1 VHVQVEVEKTTRRHP
16 QEREDERLYRAEANV
31 TVPGRLIRAEGSG
44 DDAERAVVE
53 MKHHLTRE
61 IRSWREHL
69 IDARHRGGREA
80 KYSLGVEIEAE
91 HLDRIDDAD
100 EERYEEE
107 IQAFAPGAS
116 ETGASQAGSSEA
128 GSSGVGSSGVGSSE
142 AKDRTE
148 TTDREDESWRPGFR
162 TGSAGALHPGESGG
176 GGPYASIDSTRSAIP
191 TAP

>member
-1 VHVQVEVEKTTRRHP
+1 
-16 QEREDERLYRAEANV
+16 
-31 TVPGRLIRAEGSG
+31 
-44 DDAERAVVE
+44 

-69 IDARHRGGREA
+69 IDARRQGGREA
-80 KYSLGVEIEAE
+80 KYSLGAEIEAE

-128 GSSGVGSSGVGSSE
+128 GSSGVGSSE

-148 TTDREDESWRPGFR
+148 TTDREDE
-162 TGSAGALHPGESGG
+162 A
-176 GGPYASIDSTRSAIP
+176 
-191 TAP
+191 

>member
-1 VHVQVEVEKTTRRHP
+1 MNIQLQATNLDLTDTLRTTIHDKLDDALRALGSVPREVVHVQVEVEKTTRRHP

-53 MKHHLTRE
+53 MKHHLSRE

-69 IDARHRGGREA
+69 IDARRRGGREA
-80 KYSLGVEIEAE
+80 KYTLGAEIEAE

-100 EERYEEE
+100 EQRYEEE

-116 ETGASQAGSSEA
+116 ETGSSQAGSSEA
-128 GSSGVGSSGVGSSE
+128 GSSE

-148 TTDREDESWRPGFR
+148 TTDREDE
-162 TGSAGALHPGESGG
+162 A
-176 GGPYASIDSTRSAIP
+176 
-191 TAP
+191 